1 MLNHSCLHISWF
13 FINKTTCTY
22 VASFLNAGGGGQT
35 YKIRK
40 QRGSY
45 IVFLIL
51 WGRGGPG
58 GIYVSK
64 SISKYNVL
72 HAPPPSHN
80 YEHMNLVKDN
90 YCIHSNKKTPF
101 RFISVYND
109 YFKESYELIIYAI
122 NACNVS

>member
-1 MLNHSCLHISWF
+1 M
-13 FINKTTCTY
+13 
-22 VASFLNAGGGGQT
+22 
-35 YKIRK
+35 
-40 QRGSY
+40 
-45 IVFLIL
+45 
-51 WGRGGPG
+51 P
-58 GIYVSK
+58 
-64 SISKYNVL
+64 
-72 HAPPPSHN
+72 PPPSHN

>member
-1 MLNHSCLHISWF
+1 MF
-13 FINKTTCTY
+13 Y
-22 VASFLNAGGGGQT
+22 M
-35 YKIRK
+35 
-40 QRGSY
+40 
-45 IVFLIL
+45 
-51 WGRGGPG
+51 P
-58 GIYVSK
+58 
-64 SISKYNVL
+64 
-72 HAPPPSHN
+72 PPPSHN